1 MPFCYIALSYLCNIL
16 NLAWKFTLHC
26 PIYVLSMHANWRHDK
41 SEVTRRRTTNPRRN
55 LTSILLKMGIKKR
68 PFLGQ
73 FGHSNPL
80 KSSTLSAE
88 AIGTIKNYKLLLETC
103 GILS

>member
-1 MPFCYIALSYLCNIL
+1 
-16 NLAWKFTLHC
+16 
-26 PIYVLSMHANWRHDK
+26 MHANWRHDK
-41 SEVTRRRTTNPRRN
+41 SEVTRRNPRRN
-55 LTSILLKMGIKKR
+55 LTSNLLKMGIKKR
-68 PFLGQ
+68 PFLGR